1 MLMNWLSDCAGTVLR
16 GIIGLFSRRRSC
28 GSRGLT
34 LMELLVV
41 MAIIA
46 IIGMVAVPQV
56 LNYLSRSRIQAADI
70 QVDQLSTIL
79 DMYRLDVG
87 RYPTTVEGLDALVNQ
102 PPGVDRWAGPY
113 LRKPE
118 SLIDPWGNPYGYQAP
133 GEHGDYDLWSYGADG
148 TSGGEGEDADITN
161 W

>member
-1 MLMNWLSDCAGTVLR
+1 MNWLSDRAGAVLR
-16 GIIGLFSRRRSC
+16 GIIRPLTRRWSC
-28 GSRGLT
+28 GSRGMT

-41 MAIIA
+41 LAIIA
-46 IIGMVAVPQV
+46 IIAVVAVPQV
-56 LNYLSRSRIQAADI
+56 LSYLSRSRIQAADI

-79 DMYRLDVG
+79 DMYRFDVG
-87 RYPTTVEGLDALVNQ
+87 RYPTTAEGLDALVNP

-118 SLIDPWGNPYGYQAP
+118 SLIDPWGNPYGYRAP
-133 GEHGDYDLWSYGADG
+133 GDHGDFDLWSYGADG
-148 TSGGEGEDADITN
+148 TSGGEGENADITN